1 MTDSTEAMASGSQ
14 DEEPPPPPQQT
25 GPTVSMKQIL
35 TRMNTDPPTYE
46 DVLTTGNSTNEA
58 STSSETRPPIF
69 PSYPNAGNI
78 TFRDCKTGLYFDF

>member
-14 DEEPPPPPQQT
+14 DEEPPPQT

>member
-14 DEEPPPPPQQT
+14 DEEPPPPT

-78 TFRDCKTGLYFDF
+78 TFRGFSDRTVF

>member
-1 MTDSTEAMASGSQ
+1 MTDSTEAMASGSL
-14 DEEPPPPPQQT
+14 DEEPPPPT
-25 GPTVSMKQIL
+25 GGPTVSMKQIL

-78 TFRDCKTGLYFDF
+78 RFRGF